1 MKVSYSFSNTIKTYK
16 RVGFFRFYILPSIE
30 INKDNVFEEN
40 YIVLELYWMCF
51 NMSIYFDKK
60 EKNNVKVKKEL

>member
-16 RVGFFRFYILPSIE
+16 RVGFFQFYILPSIE

-40 YIVLELYWMCF
+40 YFVLELYWLCF
-51 NMSIYFDKK
+51 NMSIYFDKN
-60 EKNNVKVKKEL
+60 EKIM